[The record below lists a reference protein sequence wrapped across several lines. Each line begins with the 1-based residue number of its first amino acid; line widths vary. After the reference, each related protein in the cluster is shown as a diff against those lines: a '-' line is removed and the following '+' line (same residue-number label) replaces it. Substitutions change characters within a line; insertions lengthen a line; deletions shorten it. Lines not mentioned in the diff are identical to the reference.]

1 MDDKQTLWS
10 LIMRFSYSLI
20 VLAVYAAGAVLVELM
35 ARGMRPLGVSDFT
48 YYMVSGTA
56 HVMLTIDLALLIY
69 LVYRSAKKWMRL
81 A

>member
-1 MDDKQTLWS
+1 
-10 LIMRFSYSLI
+10 MRFSYSLI
-20 VLAVYAAGAVLVELM
+20 VLAVYAAGAVLIELM
-35 ARGMRPLGVSDFT
+35 ARGMRLLGVSDFT